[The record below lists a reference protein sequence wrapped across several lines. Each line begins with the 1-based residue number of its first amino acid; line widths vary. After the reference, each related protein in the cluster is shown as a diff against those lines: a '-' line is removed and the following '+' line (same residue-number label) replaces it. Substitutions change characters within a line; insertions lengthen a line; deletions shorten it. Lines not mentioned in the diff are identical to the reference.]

1 MSCKL
6 NTPILVSFTVL
17 GIGLGIA
24 VGGPVQATKAGC
36 PNCQSASAASG
47 DTGPRTAPS
56 KSDQELIE
64 KQKTCPVTDA
74 LLGSMGTPVKVQV
87 KGRTVFL
94 CCAGC
99 KAKLLKNPDK
109 YLEKLD
115 KQNKK

>member
-6 NTPILVSFTVL
+6 NTLTLVSFTVL

-24 VGGPVQATKAGC
+24 VGGPVQATKRAA
-36 PNCQSASAASG
+36 QTASRHRLRLATLA
-47 DTGPRTAPS
+47 PVPLPS

-94 CCAGC
+94 CCPA
-99 KAKLLKNPDK
+99 AKPSS
-109 YLEKLD
+109 
-115 KQNKK
+115 